1 MSRVLAYPIIIGY
14 YARMPRLKADTVSEQ
29 RVSRL
34 VARLFDGLE
43 ASGET
48 IADVARRADL
58 GHETVRRLQCNPT
71 GAKRSG
77 PGFFIVAA
85 IAKARNISLDQLVD
99 GDAK

>member
-1 MSRVLAYPIIIGY
+1 MLARPIIIGY
-14 YARMPRLKADTVSEQ
+14 YARMPRPKADTISEQ
-29 RVSRL
+29 RVRRL

-58 GHETVRRLQCNPT
+58 GHETVRRLQRNPT
-71 GAKRSG
+71 GAERSG

-85 IAKARNISLDQLVD
+85 IAKARNIPLDDLVD
-99 GDAK
+99 GDGK